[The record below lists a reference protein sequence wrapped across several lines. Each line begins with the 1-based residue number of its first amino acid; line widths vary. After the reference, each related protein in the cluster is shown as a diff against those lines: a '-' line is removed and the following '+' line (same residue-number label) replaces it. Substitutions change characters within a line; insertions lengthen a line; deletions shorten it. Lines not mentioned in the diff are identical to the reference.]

1 MSAMLR
7 TVTSDH
13 MRRCIVQRGLS
24 SCSVGV
30 SDTDEHQGFIGAQAD
45 LASGAKFAYALKAGI
60 HQLDLAG
67 AS

>member
-1 MSAMLR
+1 
-7 TVTSDH
+7 